1 MENNNLNV
9 FSKILLF
16 LNELN
21 AMFGDKY
28 KNVFLYYK
36 LCKKTTISNTN
47 GITKHMEYFN
57 RFLLPNKENI
67 LRKNFK
73 DLNPTEI
80 RFDKSEKVFVNVQ
93 EIMKNTD
100 KPTREVMFKHLHFL
114 LCLVNPDDKSL
125 QQSLLKDVS
134 VVPRTTSSD
143 VTKISVG
150 DSSEKETKES
160 SFINN
165 FVSKVKNNFEASSSQ
180 SSNPMEMAM
189 QLMQS
194 GVFSDI
200 TTQMKDG
207 FDNGELKI
215 DKLVSNVQSMIG
227 NLTASMSNEENQ
239 TADSQSSTDTI
250 SSLMNM
256 TQSLMSSISTPQE
269 TSNDGATSPE
279 IDLSKIMGMMGS
291 LMPNTGG
298 NNNGGGMPDLSGIM
312 NMISQG
318 GNNNGQPDLSA
329 IMNMMSLGKK

>member
-47 GITKHMEYFN
+47 GITKHVEYFN

-125 QQSLLKDVS
+125 QQSLLKDVPGTLKD
-134 VVPRTTSSD
+134 VPGTLKDD

-165 FVSKVKNNFEASSSQ
+165 FVSKVKNNFETSSSQ

-200 TTQMKDG
+200 TSQMKDG
-207 FDNGELKI
+207 LGNGELKI

-227 NLTASMSNEENQ
+227 NLTSSLNNVTEENQ
-239 TADSQSSTDTI
+239 SDNNDSQSSTDTI

-256 TQSLMSSISTPQE
+256 TQSLMSSISPNQSA
-269 TSNDGATSPE
+269 SNNTDSPPPE
-279 IDLSKIMGMMGS
+279 IDLSKI
-291 LMPNTGG
+291 N
-298 NNNGGGMPDLSGIM
+298 LSR
-312 NMISQG
+312 
-318 GNNNGQPDLSA
+318 
-329 IMNMMSLGKK
+329 

>member
-1 MENNNLNV
+1 
-9 FSKILLF
+9 
-16 LNELN
+16 
-21 AMFGDKY
+21 MFGDKY

-93 EIMKNTD
+93 DIMKNTD

-114 LCLVNPDDKSL
+114 LCLVNPEDKTM
-125 QQSLLKDVS
+125 QQSLLKD
-134 VVPRTTSSD
+134 D
-143 VTKISVG
+143 ITKISVG

-165 FVSKVKNNFEASSSQ
+165 FVSKVKNNFETSSSQ

-207 FDNGELKI
+207 LGNGELKI

-227 NLTASMSNEENQ
+227 NLTSSLNNITEENQ
-239 TADSQSSTDTI
+239 SDDNDSQSSTDTI

-256 TQSLMSSISTPQE
+256 TQNLMSSISPTQSV
-269 TSNDGATSPE
+269 SNNTESCPPE

-291 LMPNTGG
+291 LMPNTGN
-298 NNNGGGMPDLSGIM
+298 NNNGGGMPDLSAIM
-312 NMISQG
+312 NMISG
-318 GNNNGQPDLSA
+318 ASSNTNETPDLSV
-329 IMNMMSLGKK
+329 IMNMMALGGKK

>member
-21 AMFGDKY
+21 VMFGDKY

-47 GITKHMEYFN
+47 GITKHVEYFN
-57 RFLLPNKENI
+57 RFLLTNKENI

-125 QQSLLKDVS
+125 QQSLLKD
-134 VVPRTTSSD
+134 D

-165 FVSKVKNNFEASSSQ
+165 FVSKVKNNFETSSSQ

-200 TTQMKDG
+200 TSQMKDG
-207 FDNGELKI
+207 LGNGELKI

-227 NLTASMSNEENQ
+227 NLTSSLNNVTEENQ
-239 TADSQSSTDTI
+239 SDNNDSQSSTDTI

-256 TQSLMSSISTPQE
+256 TQSLMSSISPSNNTDTPP
-269 TSNDGATSPE
+269 PE

-291 LMPNTGG
+291 LMPNTGN
-298 NNNGGGMPDLSGIM
+298 NNNGGGMPDLSAIM
-312 NMISQG
+312 NMISG
-318 GNNNGQPDLSA
+318 VSSNTNETPDLSA
-329 IMNMMSLGKK
+329 IMNMMTLGGKK